1 MNNEEIALEAIRKSA
16 GTEQGEYGIDEF
28 ISHHIEELP
37 KSYWKGCLGTEVPN
51 PEQVIGLL
59 VLREKWE
66 DEDVYDFTL
75 PGDVTDYVMS
85 VSFGK
90 GGAIEDISME
100 S

>member
-1 MNNEEIALEAIRKSA
+1 M
-16 GTEQGEYGIDEF
+16 GTE
-28 ISHHIEELP
+28 SP
-37 KSYWKGCLGTEVPN
+37 SA
-51 PEQVIGLL
+51 EQVIDLL

-85 VSFGK
+85 VSFGE